1 MILRDAIIAM
11 GFGYGLWA
19 FLHETGPGVMGPP
32 GWTALRRWVSGEGQG
47 VAARDLPTEL
57 PRPGGAAHKRAV
69 TYARAAGVPAQDVPL
84 VAAIIVV
91 ESGANPAAHNTN
103 GEDSRGLMQVQLATA
118 HGLHDLGRLRGM
130 DKATL
135 GRDLFDPVKG
145 VKIGYAFVLYLRGI
159 ARRDGRD
166 EDWVIRAYNG
176 GEFWRDRGDRAAA
189 NTMAYLKKVLAV
201 QAKIKEII

>member
-1 MILRDAIIAM
+1 MNLSETIGLYVA
-11 GFGYGLWA
+11 GYAVWA
-19 FLHETGPGVMGPP
+19 WAYETYPAAVVRPP
-32 GWTALRRWVSGEGQG
+32 GYAALRRAVSGAGQVGG
-47 VAARDLPTEL
+47 VTTAAL
-57 PRPGGAAHKRAV
+57 PRPAGTVHERAV
-69 TYARAAGVPAQDVPL
+69 AYAREAGVPAQDVAL

-91 ESGANPAAHNTN
+91 ESGANPGAHNTN
-103 GEDSRGLMQVQLATA
+103 GEDSRGLMQIQLATA
-118 HGLHDLGRLRGM
+118 YGLHELGRLRGM

-135 GRDLFDPVKG
+135 GRDLFHPVKG

-166 EDWVIRAYNG
+166 KDWVIRAYNG

-189 NTMAYLKKVLAV
+189 NTMAYLMKVRAE

>member
-1 MILRDAIIAM
+1 MNFVEAIGLSVSCYA
-11 GFGYGLWA
+11 LWA
-19 FLHETGPGVMGPP
+19 WAHETYSAVVPPP
-32 GWTALRRWVSGEGQG
+32 GYAALRRAVFGVGQ
-47 VAARDLPTEL
+47 VEAARDLPTAP

-69 TYARAAGVPAQDVPL
+69 LYARAAGVPEQDVPL

-91 ESGANPAAHNTN
+91 ESGANPAAHNTS

-159 ARRDGRD
+159 ARRDARD

-176 GEFWRDRGDRAAA
+176 GEFWRDRGARAAA
-189 NTMAYLKKVLAV
+189 NTMAYLIKVLAV